1 MQPPPPDFGGSRPP
15 RPRRRPSSKRKLR
28 WGTAAV
34 VAVVAALYL
43 PSFQFDDADLPGP
56 LPFSPSADAPPP
68 GVEASSTPLGVPP
81 EVEYSDEFVLLEP
94 PDPSQDFIAYD
105 PCRPVHY
112 VVRPEDAPTGS
123 DGLIDAAVAE
133 ISAATGLQFVYDGT
147 TSEGPSS
154 DRDTYQPEVYGQRW
168 APVLFTWTNEDETP
182 GLEGTMM
189 ALASSEY
196 AETPGEPAV
205 YVAGQVK
212 LDVEQLS
219 EWLEEPEGRFE
230 VKGLIM
236 HELGH
241 VVGLDHVEDR
251 DQLMHATAPV
261 YEMQDGDRAG
271 FALLGTGP
279 CLPEV

>member
-1 MQPPPPDFGGSRPP
+1 MGGSRPP
-15 RPRRRPSSKRKLR
+15 RRRRRPSSKRKLR
-28 WGTAAV
+28 WGTVGV

-43 PSFQFDDADLPGP
+43 PFLLSEDADFPAT
-56 LPFSPSADAPPP
+56 LPFSPGSDMPPP
-68 GVEASSTPLGVPP
+68 GVGASDTPLGTPP
-81 EVEYSDEFVLLEP
+81 EVEESDEFVLLEP
-94 PDPSQDFIAYD
+94 PDRSQDFIAYD

-112 VVRPEDAPTGS
+112 VVRPEDAPPGS
-123 DGLIDAAVAE
+123 EGLIKAAVAE
-133 ISAATGLQFVYDGT
+133 ISAATGLQWVYDGT

-154 DRDTYQPEVYGQRW
+154 DRATYQPKRYGEKW

-182 GLEGTMM
+182 GLEGTMI
-189 ALASSEY
+189 ALASSEH
-196 AETPGEPAV
+196 AQRPGTPAV

-212 LDVEQLS
+212 LDVDQLS
-219 EWLEEPEGRFE
+219 EILEEPEGRYE
-230 VKGLIM
+230 VKGLIL

-241 VVGLDHVEDR
+241 VVGLDHIDDR

-279 CLPEV
+279 CVPEL

>member
-1 MQPPPPDFGGSRPP
+1 MQPPPPNLGGSRPP
-15 RPRRRPSSKRKLR
+15 RRRRPSSKRKLR
-28 WGTAAV
+28 WGTIGV
-34 VAVVAALYL
+34 VAVVGALYL
-43 PSFQFDDADLPGP
+43 PSLLSEDADFPP
-56 LPFSPSADAPPP
+56 TLPFSSGTDMPPP
-68 GVEASSTPLGVPP
+68 DVEASDTPLGVPP
-81 EVEYSDEFVLLEP
+81 EVEESDDFVLLDP
-94 PDPSQDFIAYD
+94 PNPSQDFIAYD

-112 VVRPEDAPTGS
+112 VVRPEGAPAGS
-123 DGLIDAAVAE
+123 EGLIEAAVAE

-147 TSEGPSS
+147 TTEGPSS
-154 DRDTYQPEVYGQRW
+154 NRDTYQPDRYGERW

-182 GLEGTMM
+182 GLEGTMI
-189 ALASSEY
+189 ALGSSEY
-196 AETPGEPAV
+196 AQRPGTPAV

-212 LDVEQLS
+212 LDVEQVS
-219 EWLEEPEGRFE
+219 EWLEDPEGRFE

-241 VVGLDHVEDR
+241 VVGLDHIDDR

-279 CLPEV
+279 CVPEL